1 MVVEFVGMPGS
12 GKSTIAHAVAEL
24 LRAGG
29 HEVSEPTWTIDRLPS
44 GSDRRLSKLRV
55 AATEGLSR
63 PGRSLAGAGAVLA
76 TSQSNP
82 VGYPSGIVNW
92 VYLAGL
98 YRNAARHPGITLFDQ
113 GVLQAIWSVV
123 YGSESR
129 RGLAVESWVAL
140 AGERL
145 PADSLA
151 VFVEADDETIRS
163 RLARRTVSRSRLGA
177 AMARSEEE
185 AERALAR
192 GRDALD
198 YVERVAGQLEQAGR
212 LRIRRVDSG
221 SGNRETQAQA
231 VMSHL
236 RTCQS
241 TTL

>member
-1 MVVEFVGMPGS
+1 
-12 GKSTIAHAVAEL
+12 VAGL
-24 LRAGG
+24 LNAGG

-44 GSDRRLSKLRV
+44 GSDRRLSKLRI

-82 VGYPSGIVNW
+82 AGYPLGIVNW
-92 VYLAGL
+92 LYLAGL
-98 YRNAARHPGITLFDQ
+98 YRNAARRPGITLFDQ

-129 RGLAVESWVAL
+129 RGLAIESWVAL

-145 PADSLA
+145 TTDSLA
-151 VFVEADDETIRS
+151 VFVEADDATVRS
-163 RLARRTVSRSRLGA
+163 RLARRTESKSRLGA
-177 AMARSEEE
+177 SMARSEDE

-212 LRIRRVDSG
+212 LRITRVDSG
-221 SGNRETQAQA
+221 SGNRETQARV
-231 VMSHL
+231 VMSQL
-236 RTCQS
+236 RP
-241 TTL
+241 